1 MVSSPLEI
9 KKEQHIAI
17 VDLCGK
23 LGERDRLFQLADELA
38 DVCREINLDSGI
50 YVVVLRGIDDRGIQP
65 NARFQCIEDIGNDY
79 FRWPAESISR
89 LDRPVVAELNGNMTG
104 HGLEMALACDIR
116 IAGKSSYF
124 GFPHVR
130 HGMIPCDGGTQRL
143 SRVVGRAKAME
154 LILTGVTIDAH
165 EAVRIGLVNRLAIES
180 ELCKAVPDIAHDMAA
195 KGPIAL
201 RYAKE
206 AINRGMDLTLE
217 QGLRLETDLY
227 LLLHTTADR
236 TEGIKGFQE
245 KKQPTFVGS

>member
-1 MVSSPLEI
+1 MVSSTLEL

-17 VDLCGK
+17 IDLCGT
-23 LGERDRLFQLADELA
+23 LGEKDRLFQLADELA

-50 YVVVLRGIDDRGIQP
+50 YVVVLKGIDDRGMESNAWIQ
-65 NARFQCIEDIGNDY
+65 AIDETGNSY
-79 FRWPAESISR
+79 FRWPADSISR
-89 LDRPVVAELNGNMTG
+89 LDRPIVAELSRNMIG
-104 HGLEMALACDIR
+104 LGLEMALACDIR
-116 IAGKSSYF
+116 VAGESSCF
-124 GFPHVR
+124 GFPHVQQ
-130 HGMIPCDGGTQRL
+130 GLIPCDGGTQRL
-143 SRVVGRAKAME
+143 SRVVGKAKAME
-154 LILTGVTIDAH
+154 LILTGVTIDAQ

-180 ELCKAVPDIAHDMAA
+180 ELCRTVADIAHDMAG